1 MCHKESFGLKKVL
14 RLKLTKIHFIPAE
27 ISRSRKNL
35 NTPSPSRAV
44 KFGTRWRAIN
54 SILGLLSLEEKSD
67 LIAPSP
73 LCVGLR
79 FCKVPTFLN
88 TVVFA
93 GRIQPLR
100 QRGVQF
106 PAVFAGPG
114 LGSGPPARRV
124 PSQVGVARTR
134 ISSTVAD
141 ICGRRHS
148 ELRGGPH
155 GGRPY
160 QRRGHGRRRCA
171 RPHAAVHQRSTSAA
185 AAAVL
190 QRPGADRRT
199 VGRAAAAVPAVPRTD
214 RLHRSDAG
222 QTGRP
227 VGVQPGRAAA
237 AAHRHPAEAHQAR
250 FGQVVVAYAATTA
263 PRRRRCRRRR
273 RRPT

>member
-1 MCHKESFGLKKVL
+1 MVCHKESFGLKKVL
-14 RLKLTKIHFIPAE
+14 RLKLTKILFIPAE

-44 KFGTRWRAIN
+44 KFGTRWRAVN
-54 SILGLLSLEEKSD
+54 SSLGLLSPEEKSD

-73 LCVGLR
+73 VCVGLR
-79 FCKVPTFLN
+79 FCKVPKFLN

-114 LGSGPPARRV
+114 LGGWPPARRV
-124 PSQVGVARTR
+124 PGQVGVARAR
-134 ISSTVAD
+134 IASTAAD

-148 ELRGGPH
+148 ELRGSH
-155 GGRPY
+155 GGRPF
-160 QRRGHGRRRCA
+160 QRRSHGRRRCA
-171 RPHAAVHQRSTSAA
+171 RPHAAVHQRSASA

-190 QRPGADRRT
+190 QRPGADRTVRRT
-199 VGRAAAAVPAVPRTD
+199 AAAVPAVPRTD

-227 VGVQPGRAAA
+227 VGVQSGRAAA
-237 AAHRHPAEAHQAR
+237 AAHRHPAEADQAR
-250 FGQVVVAYAATTA
+250 FGPVVVADAAATA
-263 PRRRRCRRRR
+263 PRRRR